1 MFSSQKKFVVS
12 HAPFWHCG
20 SNLRERSYTTLLATL
35 PAVVF
40 GILQY
45 GIPAIA
51 VVCLSVS
58 TAILWETLMNRLM
71 KRPDTVGDGNAA
83 LIGIVL
89 AMLMPAPTP
98 WWIVITGTFIAIVI
112 AKQIFG
118 GIGSNPFNPAA
129 LAMAILMVSWADF
142 FDFDQ
147 ALRNYDFGFIAAYP
161 LATLKHFGVDAINGY
176 SLRGLLLGQQAGG
189 IGATFGIGL
198 IVGGLYLIARGFIR
212 LEIAFS
218 YLAGVFITAML
229 FNITNPAAY
238 AGPFFHIF
246 TGYTLIAAFFLM
258 PEDSSSPV
266 NPVPMILYGL
276 LGGIMTVLIRNI
288 GAYVDGAIFA
298 VLVANLVNPLL
309 DKIRPK
315 ALGKVM

>member
-1 MFSSQKKFVVS
+1 MFSPEKKFVVS

-20 SNLRERSYTTLLATL
+20 SNLRERSYATLLATL

-58 TAILWETLMNRLM
+58 SAILWEALMNRLM

-83 LIGIVL
+83 LIGIIL

-98 WWIVITGTFIAIVI
+98 WWIVVTGTFIAIVI

-129 LAMAILMVSWADF
+129 LSMAILMVSWTDF
-142 FDFDQ
+142 FDFDS

-161 LATLKHFGVDAINGY
+161 LATLKHFGMDAISGY
-176 SLRGLLLGQQAGG
+176 SLPGLLLGQQAGG

-212 LEIAFS
+212 LEIAAA
-218 YLAGVFITAML
+218 YLAGVFVTALL
-229 FNITNPAAY
+229 FNLSNPAAY
-238 AGPFFHIF
+238 AGPFFHLL

-276 LGGIMTVLIRNI
+276 LGGVMTVLIRNI